1 VQDKKEKI
9 MDNKIKVQIIL
20 GSTRQN
26 RFGDK
31 AANWMYETAKK
42 REDLEVELLDLR
54 DHPLP
59 FFDEPMSPASS
70 KGKYTNEAAANW
82 AKKIGEADAYIIA
95 TPEYNHGYPAVLKN
109 ALDYVYSE
117 WNNKP
122 VAFMSWGGVSA
133 GTRAVQQLRQVVIEL
148 QMVPI
153 RNGVHIPFSWNLMDP
168 SGALKPG
175 ALDLQKDG
183 AENLLNQL
191 TWWAKTLKE
200 ARANKS

>member
-1 VQDKKEKI
+1 

-20 GSTRQN
+20 GSTRQG

-31 AANWMYETAKK
+31 FANWMYEIAKEK
-42 REDLEVELLDLR
+42 EGLEVELLDLR
-54 DHPLP
+54 DYPLP
-59 FFDEPMSPASS
+59 FFDEPVSPAMS
-70 KGKYTNEAAANW
+70 KGKYSNELAAKW
-82 AKKIGEADAYIIA
+82 AQKIGEADAYIIA

-122 VAFMSWGGVSA
+122 VAFISWGGVSA

-153 RNGVHIPFSWNLMDP
+153 RNGIHIPFSWNLVDAD
-168 SGALKPG
+168 GVIKPG
-175 ALDLQKDG
+175 AMDAQKVG
-183 AENLLNQL
+183 ADNLLNQL
-191 TWWAKTLKE
+191 TWWAKILKE
-200 ARANKS
+200 ARENK